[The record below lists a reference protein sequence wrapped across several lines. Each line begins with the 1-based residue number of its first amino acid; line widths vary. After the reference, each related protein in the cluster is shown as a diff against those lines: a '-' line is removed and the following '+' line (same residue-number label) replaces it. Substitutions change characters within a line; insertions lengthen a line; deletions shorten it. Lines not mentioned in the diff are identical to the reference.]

1 MLTLDA
7 TTKSFEIVLAGA
19 VAANQLPV
27 TVSYTDI
34 TTTTCLGGCSDTATN
49 STTPVTVVAAP
60 GASTQRHVD
69 TLTVYN
75 ADTASVT
82 FTISLNNNA
91 TLRTILKITLL
102 TLENFLYERGK
113 GWVVYDVNGNVK
125 HAVAINVSDTAF
137 AASWDGVT
145 TIAPSKNAVYD
156 QVILKA
162 NLINPAFTTPD
173 LGTPSACVLTN
184 CTGLPQAGVVGLTVT
199 SGPTFDHI
207 HLTSGQVGFPATAVL
222 SADPN
227 TLDDYEEG
235 YHPVTVTCSTSGSYT
250 VGISTQFAYT
260 KIGRVV
266 HVIGQVEITGATSP
280 VGDIRVSLPFTCATL
295 THTAELAAGSVILYN
310 HGGTIPNG
318 IHVRLTDAAA
328 YFEFIN
334 VADNGLAVIL
344 NQGNVDTAW
353 NLGVDLTYIAV

>member
-1 MLTLDA
+1 MAFDNNVPL
-7 TTKSFEIVLAGA
+7 
-19 VAANQLPV
+19 AANQIAADLAAV
-27 TVSYTDI
+27 NANWELVARNGANTDI
-34 TTTTCLGGCSDTATN
+34 TSLGALS
-49 STTPVTVVAAP
+49 
-60 GASTQRHVD
+60 GAQTIP
-69 TLTVYN
+69 TINLT
-75 ADTASVT
+75 
-82 FTISLNNNA
+82 
-91 TLRTILKITLL
+91 
-102 TLENFLYERGK
+102 G
-113 GWVVYDVNGNVK
+113 GQ
-125 HAVAINVSDTAF
+125 
-137 AASWDGVT
+137 
-145 TIAPSKNAVYD
+145 IA
-156 QVILKA
+156 
-162 NLINPAFTTPD
+162 
-173 LGTPSACVLTN
+173 
-184 CTGLPQAGVVGLTVT
+184 
-199 SGPTFDHI
+199 
-207 HLTSGQVGFPATAVL
+207 FPATAVP